1 MHGEAIM
8 SSHAPSTNASHPEG
22 EEAASPESV
31 DIHLNGEV
39 RSIPPRYPLVDL
51 LRDMEH
57 DPDDAT
63 GIAVAIND
71 SVIRRTDWTDVT
83 LAEDDA
89 VEVITAQQGG

>member
-1 MHGEAIM
+1 M
-8 SSHAPSTNASHPEG
+8 SSHAPSTNASESGENGSGPPE
-22 EEAASPESV
+22 AV
-31 DIHLNGEV
+31 DIRLNGEV

-51 LRDMEH
+51 LQDMGL

-63 GIAVAIND
+63 GIAVAINE

-83 LAEDDA
+83 LAEDDT